1 MFKKG
6 ILMLSLL
13 IFFAISFSVYIHEE
27 NIDDLAYVIAIGVDK
42 GTEDSLSISF
52 QISLPSKSKNSSSD
66 SSSENS
72 NDNSKQ
78 ESKDTTIKTVE
89 CKSIIS
95 GLNSVDNIA
104 SKRIDLSH
112 CKLIIF
118 SEEVAKDGISNFIY
132 TLENKL
138 ELRSNCSILV
148 SKTSA
153 KTFLENTI
161 PTFESSTV
169 SYYESLR
176 NSPKSTGYSYN
187 VTLND
192 LYTNISDSFGEPC
205 AMLCSLIEEND
216 LDKSRNNSN
225 ENQNNQLS
233 SIKIDGLAV
242 FKNDKFVGELSSEES
257 LCFLIITNNLKQTS
271 ISIPSPFKDNNQI
284 DIHISK
290 FSNTQNKVE
299 IKNSIPHIYTKVFID
314 STIMSSNTDFDANS
328 TNELNFLEKSISDYF
343 KNSILKYY
351 DKISKEYNS
360 DICGLG
366 KHAVHYFLTEQDW
379 NNYNWNNKFSE
390 AVFNVDVNVNVNT
403 SYFIS

>member
-176 NSPKSTGYSYN
+176 NY
-187 VTLND
+187 
-192 LYTNISDSFGEPC
+192 
-205 AMLCSLIEEND
+205 
-216 LDKSRNNSN
+216 
-225 ENQNNQLS
+225 
-233 SIKIDGLAV
+233 
-242 FKNDKFVGELSSEES
+242 
-257 LCFLIITNNLKQTS
+257 
-271 ISIPSPFKDNNQI
+271 
-284 DIHISK
+284 
-290 FSNTQNKVE
+290 
-299 IKNSIPHIYTKVFID
+299 
-314 STIMSSNTDFDANS
+314 
-328 TNELNFLEKSISDYF
+328 LEK
-343 KNSILKYY
+343 
-351 DKISKEYNS
+351 
-360 DICGLG
+360 
-366 KHAVHYFLTEQDW
+366 
-379 NNYNWNNKFSE
+379 
-390 AVFNVDVNVNVNT
+390 
-403 SYFIS
+403 